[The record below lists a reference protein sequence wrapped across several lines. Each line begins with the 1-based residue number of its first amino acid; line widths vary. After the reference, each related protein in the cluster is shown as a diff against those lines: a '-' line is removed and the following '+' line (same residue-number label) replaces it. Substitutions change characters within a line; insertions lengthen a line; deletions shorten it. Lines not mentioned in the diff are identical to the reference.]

1 MMRCNGE
8 FMGTKPL
15 ATIVYIDDEPDIRH
29 VVELSLSLADGLTV
43 HTGESG
49 QRALE
54 LAREVKPDLMMLD
67 VMMPGM
73 DGPETLRQLRA
84 EPELAGI
91 PVFFMTA
98 KAMPAEL
105 QRLRS
110 LGAAAI
116 IPKPFDPMKLAND
129 VLALW
134 EKIQAE

>member
-1 MMRCNGE
+1 
-8 FMGTKPL
+8 MGHKALT
-15 ATIVYIDDEPDIRH
+15 TIVYIDDEPDIRH
-29 VVELSLSLADGLTV
+29 VVELSLSLADGLAV

-54 LAREVKPDLMMLD
+54 LARDLKPDLMMLD

-73 DGPETLRQLRA
+73 DGPETLRRLRA
-84 EPELAGI
+84 EPELAAI

-105 QRLRS
+105 QRLRA

-116 IPKPFDPMKLAND
+116 IPKPFDPMKLAID

-134 EKIQAE
+134 EKMQTSQPGS

>member
-1 MMRCNGE
+1 
-8 FMGTKPL
+8 MGHKPL
-15 ATIVYIDDEPDIRH
+15 TTIVYIDDEPDIRH
-29 VVELSLSLADGLTV
+29 VVELSLSLAEGLTV
-43 HTGESG
+43 HTGDSG

-54 LAREVKPDLMMLD
+54 LARELKPDLMLLD

-84 EPELAGI
+84 QPDQAAI

-116 IPKPFDPMKLAND
+116 IPKPFDPMKLATD

-134 EKIQAE
+134 EKIHTVSPATPS

>member
-1 MMRCNGE
+1 
-8 FMGTKPL
+8 MGNKALT
-15 ATIVYIDDEPDIRH
+15 TIVYIDDEPDIRH
-29 VVELSLSLADGLTV
+29 VVEASSLSLADGLTI

-49 QRALE
+49 QRGLE
-54 LAREVKPDLMMLD
+54 LARDLKPDLMMLD

-73 DGPETLRQLRA
+73 DGPETLRRLRA

-105 QRLRS
+105 QRLRD

-116 IPKPFDPMKLAND
+116 IPKPFDPMKLATD

-134 EKIQAE
+134 EKMHVA

>member
-1 MMRCNGE
+1 
-8 FMGTKPL
+8 MGHKALT
-15 ATIVYIDDEPDIRH
+15 TIVYIDDEPDIRH
-29 VVELSLSLADGLTV
+29 VVELSLSLADGLAV

-54 LAREVKPDLMMLD
+54 LARDLKPDLMMLD

-73 DGPETLRQLRA
+73 DGPETLRRLRA
-84 EPELAGI
+84 EPELAAI

-105 QRLRS
+105 QRLRA

-116 IPKPFDPMKLAND
+116 IPKPFDPMKLAID

-134 EKIQAE
+134 EKMQTSQHGS

>member
-1 MMRCNGE
+1 MANK
-8 FMGTKPL
+8 TL
-15 ATIVYIDDEPDIRH
+15 TTIVYIDDEPDIRH

-43 HTGESG
+43 HTGDSG

-54 LAREVKPDLMMLD
+54 LAREVKPDLVMLD

-84 EPELAGI
+84 QPDLADI

-134 EKIQAE
+134 EKMHSE

>member
-1 MMRCNGE
+1 MAH
-8 FMGTKPL
+8 KPL
-15 ATIVYIDDEPDIRH
+15 ETIVYIDDEPDIRT
-29 VVELSLSLADGLTV
+29 VVELSLSLAEGLTV
-43 HTGESG
+43 HTGDCG

-54 LAREVKPDLMMLD
+54 LAREVKPDLVLLD

-84 EPELAGI
+84 QPDLAGI

-105 QRLRS
+105 QRLRD

-116 IPKPFDPMKLAND
+116 IPKPFDPMKLATD

-134 EKIQAE
+134 EKVHTPLG

>member
-1 MMRCNGE
+1 
-8 FMGTKPL
+8 MGHKPL
-15 ATIVYIDDEPDIRH
+15 TTIVYIDDEPDIRH
-29 VVELSLSLADGLTV
+29 VVELSLSLAEGLTV
-43 HTGESG
+43 HTGDSG

-54 LAREVKPDLMMLD
+54 LARELKPDLMLLD

-84 EPELAGI
+84 QPDLAAI

-116 IPKPFDPMKLAND
+116 IPKPFDPMKLATD

-134 EKIQAE
+134 EKIHTVSPAAPS

>member
-1 MMRCNGE
+1 
-8 FMGTKPL
+8 MGTKPL
-15 ATIVYIDDEPDIRH
+15 TTIVYIDDEPDIRH
-29 VVELSLSLADGLTV
+29 VVELSLSLAEGLTV

-49 QRALE
+49 QRGLQ
-54 LAREVKPDLMMLD
+54 LARELKPDLMMLD

-73 DGPETLRQLRA
+73 DGPETLRRLRA
-84 EPELAGI
+84 EPELADI

-116 IPKPFDPMKLAND
+116 IAKPFDPMKLATD
-129 VLALW
+129 VMALW
-134 EKIQAE
+134 QKIQSGEPA

>member
-1 MMRCNGE
+1 
-8 FMGTKPL
+8 MGHKALT
-15 ATIVYIDDEPDIRH
+15 TIVYIDDEPDIRH
-29 VVELSLSLADGLTV
+29 VVELSLNLADGLAV

-54 LAREVKPDLMMLD
+54 LARDLKPDLMMLD

-73 DGPETLRQLRA
+73 DGPETLRRLRA
-84 EPELAGI
+84 EPELADI
-91 PVFFMTA
+91 PIFFMTA

-105 QRLRS
+105 QRLRA

-116 IPKPFDPMKLAND
+116 IPKPFDPMKLATD

-134 EKIQAE
+134 EKMHTSPPGS

>member
-1 MMRCNGE
+1 
-8 FMGTKPL
+8 MGHKALT
-15 ATIVYIDDEPDIRH
+15 TIVYIDDEPDIRH
-29 VVELSLSLADGLTV
+29 VVELSLSLADGLAV

-54 LAREVKPDLMMLD
+54 LARDLKPDLMMLD

-73 DGPETLRQLRA
+73 DGPETLRRLRA
-84 EPELAGI
+84 EPELAAI

-105 QRLRS
+105 QRLRA

-116 IPKPFDPMKLAND
+116 IPKPFDPMKLATD

-134 EKIQAE
+134 EKMQTSQHGS